1 MGTATAKGVSQIKPL
16 DPFAQ
21 QQAETTAATRGVA
34 FEPTGQTGNMSAVGN
49 KSGQA
54 ICVRGAEFPQSPQ
67 AIQMKIKGKGS
78 IEIHMDSPDGPLL
91 STLTFDT
98 DTWQTLT
105 KPLDK
110 RIKANTTFTSYSGTE
125 SSYLTNGNSQNNES
139 VGRIC
144 PVSLHP
150 CDDIAAQFEPTHN
163 KPASYFASVLPPYWQ
178 SFAMPLAKPCQLVG
192 KKDKSNIA
200 VRKEAEARPQYN
212 SANGKETD

>member
-1 MGTATAKGVSQIKPL
+1 MGTATAKAFHKSSL
-16 DPFAQ
+16 STRLRSE
-21 QQAETTAATRGVA
+21 AETTTATRGVA
-34 FEPTGQTGNMSAVGN
+34 FEPTGQTNNMSAVGN

-110 RIKANTTFTSYSGTE
+110 QKGK
-125 SSYLTNGNSQNNES
+125 
-139 VGRIC
+139 
-144 PVSLHP
+144 H
-150 CDDIAAQFEPTHN
+150 DI
-163 KPASYFASVLPPYWQ
+163 YFV
-178 SFAMPLAKPCQLVG
+178 FG
-192 KKDKSNIA
+192 
-200 VRKEAEARPQYN
+200 
-212 SANGKETD
+212 NGKFLFDEWKFTK

>member
-1 MGTATAKGVSQIKPL
+1 MDEKDLTIHMGTATAKGVSQIKPL

-54 ICVRGAEFPQSPQ
+54 ICVRGTEFPQSPQ

-110 RIKANTTFTSYSGTE
+110 RIKGK
-125 SSYLTNGNSQNNES
+125 
-139 VGRIC
+139 
-144 PVSLHP
+144 H
-150 CDDIAAQFEPTHN
+150 DI
-163 KPASYFASVLPPYWQ
+163 YFV
-178 SFAMPLAKPCQLVG
+178 FG
-192 KKDKSNIA
+192 
-200 VRKEAEARPQYN
+200 
-212 SANGKETD
+212 NGKFLFDEWKFTK

>member
-1 MGTATAKGVSQIKPL
+1 
-16 DPFAQ
+16 
-21 QQAETTAATRGVA
+21 
-34 FEPTGQTGNMSAVGN
+34 MSAVGN

-54 ICVRGAEFPQSPQ
+54 ICVPRCGIP
-67 AIQMKIKGKGS
+67 AITSSHTDEDKREKAPSKYT
-78 IEIHMDSPDGPLL
+78 MDSPDGPLL

-110 RIKANTTFTSYSGTE
+110 RIKGKHDIYFVFGNGKFLFDEWKFT
-125 SSYLTNGNSQNNES
+125 NNES

-144 PVSLHP
+144 QYLFTLVMISLHK
-150 CDDIAAQFEPTHN
+150 FEPTHN

>member
-1 MGTATAKGVSQIKPL
+1 MQDSRDLKVGVRSICVEEIEVDEKDLTIHMGTATAKGVSQIKPL

-54 ICVRGAEFPQSPQ
+54 ICVRGTECPQSPQ

-110 RIKANTTFTSYSGTE
+110 RIKGK
-125 SSYLTNGNSQNNES
+125 
-139 VGRIC
+139 
-144 PVSLHP
+144 H
-150 CDDIAAQFEPTHN
+150 DI
-163 KPASYFASVLPPYWQ
+163 YFV
-178 SFAMPLAKPCQLVG
+178 FG
-192 KKDKSNIA
+192 
-200 VRKEAEARPQYN
+200 
-212 SANGKETD
+212 NGKFLFDEWKFTK